1 MRDKKNTYE
10 TQEELMIYAKGLEGK
25 TFGEIDK
32 TNRIVNEKAKG
43 KLGQIIEESYFGYEI
58 NSKPEADFKN
68 LNIEL
73 KVTPYKKNKNGSLS
87 AKERL
92 VLNIINYMEEIHK
105 DFYTSSFWM
114 KNNKLL
120 IVFYNYE
127 KDKTVGQYEIT
138 NTILYE
144 IPEEDLPT
152 VIQDWETIIGKVRNG
167 KAHELSEGDT
177 FYLGACTKGKDSSSL
192 RQQPFSDISAMQRA
206 YSFKQSYMTHIL
218 RSNLNNEFSEKLIKD
233 GNFSIRGYVEKLLKP
248 FINKSYEELCEVYGQ
263 ASCAKNSVQLLI
275 SKIFNIKGT
284 DLSKI
289 QEFEKA
295 NLKLKTITVDKN
307 NKIKES
313 MSFPTFKFKEII
325 ETSWEESDL
334 KRILGEQKYLFIVF
348 KENKTSD
355 LIFKGFR
362 FWNIPYEDLNEVER
376 VYRKT
381 VEVIKAGVEIK
392 EKLTKNG
399 IRHNNNLPS
408 KSESYVC
415 HVRPHGRDARDTYEL
430 PDGRRLTK
438 QCFWLNNTYI
448 LEQVKDLFYK

>member
-1 MRDKKNTYE
+1 MGNKKITYE
-10 TQEELMIYAKGLEGK
+10 TQEELLTYAKGLEGK
-25 TFGEIDK
+25 TFSEIDK
-32 TNRIVNEKAKG
+32 TNRIINEKAKG

-73 KVTPYKKNKNGSLS
+73 KVTPYKKNKNGSIS

-92 VLNIINYMEEIHK
+92 VLNIINYMEEVYK
-105 DFYTSSFWM
+105 DFYTSSFWT

-127 KDKTVGQYEIT
+127 KEKNVGEYKIT

-144 IPEEDLPT
+144 VPEEDLPT
-152 VIQDWETIIGKVRNG
+152 VIQDWETIIDKIKNG

-192 RQQPFSDISAMQRA
+192 REQPFSNIPAMQRA

-218 RSNLNNEFSEKLIKD
+218 RNNLNNESSEKLIKD
-233 GNFSIRGYVEKLLKP
+233 GNFSIRGYVEKVLKP
-248 FINKSYEELCEVYGQ
+248 LINKSYEELCEVYGQ
-263 ASCAKNSVQLLI
+263 ASSAKNSVQLLV
-275 SKIFNIKGT
+275 SKIINIKGT

-313 MSFPTFKFKEII
+313 MSFPTFKFKDII
-325 ETSWEESDL
+325 ETSWEDSDL

-348 KENKTSD
+348 KENKNGD
-355 LIFKGFR
+355 LVFKGFK

-381 VEVIKAGVEIK
+381 VEVIKDGVEIK
-392 EKLTKNG
+392 EKLTKSG
-399 IRHNNNLPS
+399 IRHKNNLPS

-415 HVRPHGRDARDTYEL
+415 HVRPHGRDANDTYEL

-448 LEQVKDLFYK
+448 LEQIKSLLG